1 MVQPDLPRWLP
12 AVGWVMVVVG
22 AVGLVR
28 DMFRLGETAD
38 LVVGIEVAL
47 DVFLV
52 VAGTVIVVVTR
63 RARSG

>member
-28 DMFRLGETAD
+28 DMFRLGEAAD
-38 LVVGIEVAL
+38 LVIGIEVVL

-52 VAGTVIVVVTR
+52 VAGSVIIVVTR